1 MAPAALQDG
10 IVRRASLV
18 DPMVAL
24 RYANDRVLISS
35 KTPILTASCE
45 TFCAGLRSYT

>member
-1 MAPAALQDG
+1 MARAALQDG
-10 IVRRASLV
+10 IVRRATLL

-24 RYANDRVLISS
+24 RYECPDSELPAKPGFLE
-35 KTPILTASCE
+35 LLCE